1 MAVALFSY
9 VFLVEQIKT
18 LKKEKVNKEDF
29 LLERNN
35 KLSASLVEVQKLSSK
50 ERIAKI
56 AEERLGLVNPSG
68 PFEVLRVN
76 KESIEKLNDAV
87 RGNNE

>member
-9 VFLVEQIKT
+9 VFLVEQIKKI
-18 LKKEKVNKEDF
+18 KKDKVNKEDF

-35 KLSASLVEVQKLSSK
+35 RLSASLVEVQKLSSK

-56 AEERLGLVNPSG
+56 AEEKLGLVNPSG

-76 KESIEKLNDAV
+76 KESIVKLNDAV
-87 RGNNE
+87 RSSDE